1 MAAKRPMRLESDD
14 KDLLKSLERGEW
26 KSVGGGKGE
35 RARYARYAKTTF
47 RKDPRLDIQLLSKN
61 F

>member
-1 MAAKRPMRLESDD
+1 MAAKRPMRLESDE

-35 RARYARYAKTTF
+35 RARYARYANTTF
-47 RKDPRLDIQLLSKN
+47 RKDPDWTSGC
-61 F
+61 